1 MNEWEETIKKSG
13 IDTSIEKITMVG
25 DASDCA
31 KDIETLAIIK
41 KAQET
46 GERQILSSFFD
57 ETFNVYVNIYVMPDG
72 KTIETE
78 RQA

>member
-1 MNEWEETIKKSG
+1 MNEWEEKIKKSG

-57 ETFNVYVNIYVMPDG
+57 
-72 KTIETE
+72 
-78 RQA
+78 